1 MSIFYNGGIFAIL
14 KSNLMQ
20 TIVAPKKR
28 KIWHDKWPVKYPYG
42 KKALLKAIKK
52 ASKAAIFELEVS
64 EDNRVLIKK

>member
-1 MSIFYNGGIFAIL
+1 
-14 KSNLMQ
+14 MQ
-20 TIVAPKKR
+20 ELNVTMNNK

-52 ASKAAIFELEVS
+52 ASKAGIFELEIS

>member
-1 MSIFYNGGIFAIL
+1 
-14 KSNLMQ
+14 MQ